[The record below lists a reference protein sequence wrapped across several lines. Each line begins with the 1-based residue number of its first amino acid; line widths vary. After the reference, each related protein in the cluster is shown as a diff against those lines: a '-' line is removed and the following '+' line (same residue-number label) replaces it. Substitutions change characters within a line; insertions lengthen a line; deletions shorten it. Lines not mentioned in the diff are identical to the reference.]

1 MNLISRSLAVS
12 PENADGGYA
21 VSVEIAGYISK
32 NHGVA
37 VTPWTTVYGAPLGIV
52 TFSCR
57 VDSLAAMG
65 KLDADLAADKA
76 YIDVVA
82 TAAGQLV
89 GPIQDTAA
97 QFVAMSGEPNLA
109 GKYAGIVSAQAAG
122 GKIAE
127 SMGWGI
133 DILNH
138 VTSVTGVG
146 GSFVRSL
153 FGDWGRV
160 SWIALY
166 DSLEELDAA
175 EAKQSSDA
183 AYIEKLDRAGD
194 LFVEGSATQILLRR
208 LS

>member
-1 MNLISRSLAVS
+1 MNLFSRSLAVS

-21 VSVEIAGYISK
+21 VSVEIADYISK
-32 NHGVA
+32 NHDVP

-57 VDSLAAMG
+57 IDSLAAMG
-65 KLDADLAADKA
+65 ALDAALLADKK
-76 YIDVVA
+76 YLDVVA
-82 TAAGQLV
+82 TAAGKLV
-89 GPIQDTAA
+89 GPVQDGIS

-109 GKYAGIVSAQAAG
+109 GKFAAIVSAQAAG

-127 SMGWGI
+127 SMGWGV

-146 GSFVRSL
+146 GSFVRGL
-153 FGDWGRV
+153 YGDWARV
-160 SWIALY
+160 SWIALF
-166 DSLEELDAA
+166 DSLEEIDAY
-175 EAKQSSDA
+175 EAKQSSDE
-183 AYIEKLDRAGD
+183 AYIKKVDKAGD
-194 LFVEGSATQILLRR
+194 LFVEASASQILLRR